1 MLIRKKKYGLAVLVL
16 LVGWAISPSI
26 FAQTTW
32 NSVLQK
38 ATKEGR
44 VTLYASL
51 QPPVIRRLVADFQ
64 KAYPGI
70 QVEASRASGG
80 PLLAK
85 LDMERQTQT
94 DGGDVLIS
102 SELGWFEARA
112 EEKALFQPTGPAA
125 AAWPAKYLVAGTIVI
140 GSLEPFVIA
149 YNSNVVK
156 TEVKSYTDLLNPQ
169 FGGAK
174 MGITDINS
182 STTQV
187 AFYDWLEKTS
197 GSEFMQKLSAQ
208 RPQVYPGTVAPTQ
221 AVASGEII
229 ASVASNPSAIL
240 GLVEQGAPIKY
251 AVPKPARGISYEVAA
266 LRWSKRPN
274 ASQVFVDYLMSKRG
288 QQQWNGKGESAS
300 PLSGIE
306 GSLDASSISSAYDP
320 KDYPPQVVKTLTEK
334 WNKQFKN

>member
-1 MLIRKKKYGLAVLVL
+1 VLISKKKYGVAVLVL
-16 LVGWAISPSI
+16 LVGWAISPSL

-32 NSVLQK
+32 NSVLQN
-38 ATKEGR
+38 ANKEGR
-44 VTLYASL
+44 VTLYSSL
-51 QPPVIRRLVADFQ
+51 EPPVIRRLVADFQ

-70 QVEASRASGG
+70 QVETSRASGG

-85 LDMERQTQT
+85 LDMERQTQA

-102 SELGWFEARA
+102 SELGWLEARA
-112 EEKALFQPTGPAA
+112 AEKALFQPTGPAA

-149 YNSNVVK
+149 YNSNAVK
-156 TEVKSYTDLLNPQ
+156 TEVKGYTDLLKPE
-169 FGGAK
+169 FRGAR
-174 MGITDINS
+174 MGMTDINS
-182 STTQV
+182 STTLV
-187 AFYDWLEKTS
+187 AFYDWLERTS

-229 ASVASNPSAIL
+229 ASVATNLSAIL
-240 GLVEQGAPIKY
+240 ALVEQGAPIKY

-300 PLSGIE
+300 PLPGIE
-306 GSLDASSISSAYDP
+306 GSLDVSSISSAYNP
-320 KDYPPQVVKTLTEK
+320 EDYPPQVVKTLTNK

>member
-1 MLIRKKKYGLAVLVL
+1 MLIIKKKYGLAVLVL

-44 VTLYASL
+44 VTLYTSL

-85 LDMERQTQT
+85 IDMERETQA

-102 SELGWFEARA
+102 SELGWLEARA
-112 EEKALFQPTGPAA
+112 AEKALFQPTGPAA
-125 AAWPAKYLVAGTIVI
+125 AAWPAKYLVAGAVVI
-140 GSLEPFVIA
+140 GALEPFVIA
-149 YNSNVVK
+149 YNSNAVQ
-156 TEVKSYTDLLNPQ
+156 TEVKSYTDLLKPE
-169 FGGAK
+169 FRGAK

-208 RPQVYPGTVAPTQ
+208 RPRVYPGTVAPTQ

-229 ASVASNPSAIL
+229 ASVASNPSAIFA
-240 GLVEQGAPIKY
+240 LVEQGAPIKY
-251 AVPKPARGISYEVAA
+251 AVPKPARGFSYGVAA
-266 LRWSKRPN
+266 FRWSKRPN

-306 GSLDASSISSAYDP
+306 GSLDTSSISSAYNP
-320 KDYPPQVVKTLTEK
+320 EDYPPQVVKTLTDK

>member
-1 MLIRKKKYGLAVLVL
+1 MLISPKIYVLAVLVL
-16 LVGWAISPSI
+16 LIGWAISPSI
-26 FAQTTW
+26 FAQTPW
-32 NSVLQK
+32 NSVLQA

-44 VTLYASL
+44 VTLYTSL
-51 QPPVIRRLVADFQ
+51 QPAVIRRLVADFQ

-70 QVEASRASGG
+70 QVEASRASGQL
-80 PLLAK
+80 LLAK
-85 LDMERQTQT
+85 IDMERQTQA
-94 DGGDVLIS
+94 DGCDVLIS
-102 SELGWFEARA
+102 SELGWLEARA
-112 EEKALFQPTGPAA
+112 AEKALFQPTGPAA
-125 AAWPAKYLVAGTIVI
+125 AAWPAKYLVAGAVVI
-140 GSLEPFVIA
+140 GALEPFVIA
-149 YNSNVVK
+149 YNSNAVQ
-156 TEVKSYTDLLNPQ
+156 TEVKNYTDLLRPE
-169 FGGAK
+169 FRGAK
-174 MGITDINS
+174 VGITDINS

-208 RPQVYPGTVAPTQ
+208 RPRVYPGTVAPTQ

-240 GLVEQGAPIKY
+240 ALVEQGAPIKY
-251 AVPKPARGISYEVAA
+251 AVPKPARGFNYGVAA

-300 PLSGIE
+300 PLPGIE
-306 GSLDASSISSAYDP
+306 GSLDANSISSVYNP
-320 KDYPPQVVKTLTEK
+320 KDYPPEVVKTLTDK

>member
-1 MLIRKKKYGLAVLVL
+1 MLISKKKYGLAVLVL

-32 NSVLQK
+32 NSILQK

-44 VTLYASL
+44 VTLYSSL
-51 QPPVIRRLVADFQ
+51 EPPVVRRLVADFQ

-80 PLLAK
+80 PLIAK
-85 LDMERQTQT
+85 LDMERQTQV

-112 EEKALFQPTGPAA
+112 EEKALFQPTGSAA
-125 AAWPAKYLVAGTIVI
+125 ATWPAKYLVAGTIVI
-140 GSLEPFVIA
+140 GSLEPFVIV
-149 YNSNVVK
+149 YNSNAVQ
-156 TEVKSYTDLLNPQ
+156 TEVKSYTDLLKPE
-169 FGGAK
+169 FRGAK

-182 STTQV
+182 STTLV

-229 ASVASNPSAIL
+229 ASVASRPSAIFA
-240 GLVEQGAPIKY
+240 LVEQGAPIKY
-251 AVPKPARGISYEVAA
+251 AVPKPARGISYGVAA

-274 ASQVFVDYLMSKRG
+274 ASQVLVDYLMSKRG

-306 GSLDASSISSAYDP
+306 GSLDASSISSAYNP
-320 KDYPPQVVKTLTEK
+320 KDYPPQVVKTLTDK